1 MQNDEC
7 RMQNKIK
14 TGAQSPRSLLD
25 WLIARYP
32 TAKRQTFKEMLSS
45 GRIRINRQR
54 PRTLRVILSET
65 DNVEVLDPATR
76 SAPPPTAKLPFE
88 IVFEDR
94 DLLVI
99 NKPGGLLTSTNER
112 ERRPTAW
119 AAVQEYLAAT
129 DSAARPGL
137 IHRLDRDASGLLVF
151 SKNDIAYRALKQQ
164 FMRHTVSRIYIA
176 HVYGQLN
183 PPAGRLESEL
193 IERADGV
200 VRSTRLRG
208 KGQLAVTDYETVS
221 SAKGTSIVRLTLQTG
236 RKHQIR
242 TQLAEKGTPVVN
254 DVVYGERAADGPLM
268 LRAVELSVDH
278 PRTGKRVTFTLADR
292 HNIYSS

>member
-7 RMQNKIK
+7 RMQNEEKAIGS
-14 TGAQSPRSLLD
+14 TRSLLD

-32 TAKRQTFKEMLSS
+32 TAKRLRFKEMLSS
-45 GRIRINRQR
+45 GRIRINGRR
-54 PRTLRVILSET
+54 PRTLKVAVAET
-65 DNVEVLDPATR
+65 DKVEVLDRAAR
-76 SAPPPTAKLPFE
+76 RAPTAALKLPFE

-99 NKPGGLLTSTNER
+99 NKPAGLLTSTNER

-119 AAVQEYLAAT
+119 AAVQEYLRMNEP
-129 DSAARPGL
+129 AARPGL

-151 SKNDIAYRALKQQ
+151 SKNDAAYRSLKQQ
-164 FMRHTVSRIYIA
+164 FMHHTVSRIYIA
-176 HVYGQLN
+176 HVYGKLS

-193 IERADGV
+193 VERADGV

-208 KGQLAVTDYETVS
+208 KGQVAITEYETVS
-221 SAKGTSIVRLTLQTG
+221 VADGMSVIRLTLQTG

-254 DVVYGERAADGPLM
+254 DVLYGERKCAGPLM
-268 LRAVELSVDH
+268 LRAVQLALDH
-278 PRTGKRVTFTLADR
+278 PRTGKRMTFTLPGEAT
-292 HNIYSS
+292 I